1 MKTDIR
7 DIIFWMLLGF
17 TLIFIILRIIGV
29 INSPDWIDLVPL
41 ATIVFAAGVAYGK
54 VITSINMI
62 YKRTGYLKKSFDN
75 LSGKFDIFEG
85 KLENNEKRIVV
96 LEKGQ
101 TSLEKG
107 QTDMMGLLRKR

>member
-17 TLIFIILRIIGV
+17 TLIFIILRIIGI

-54 VITSINMI
+54 VISSINMV
-62 YKRTGYLKKSFDN
+62 YKRTSYLKKSFDN
-75 LSGKFDIFEG
+75 LSGKFDNLNNKFDILGG
-85 KLENNEKRIVV
+85 KLKNNEKRIVV

-101 TSLEKG
+101 K
-107 QTDMMGLLRKR
+107 DMIGLLRKR